1 MKKFVMIAF
10 VAAATLF
17 TACNTK
23 TEGAGKDN
31 KDSVQVEATTP
42 EATENKAEGDLVD
55 RYSALVDKLIVLQ
68 EKAKKGD
75 TAAVQESAKLQE
87 EAMALATEFQQQAGT
102 MTAEQQAK
110 FAEIAKRLTD
120 AAMKQ

>member
-23 TEGAGKDN
+23 TEGAAKDD
-31 KDSVQVEATTP
+31 KDSVKTETAAP
-42 EATENKAEGDLVD
+42 ETVASETEGDLVD

-75 TAAVQESAKLQE
+75 TSAVQEAAKLNE
-87 EAMALATEFQQQAGT
+87 EAVALATEFQQQAAN

-110 FAEIAKRLTD
+110 FAEIAKKLTD